1 MNNAFGTG
9 KTYWLIIA
17 AKVQND
23 FGVKE
28 KRHG

>member
-1 MNNAFGTG
+1 MNNAFGIG
-9 KTYWLIIA
+9 KTYWSIIVV
-17 AKVQND
+17 KVQND